1 MLSVLLIWLYM
12 IFTCYVTGFACI
24 RCIFGKEIFQ
34 HKKEIN
40 YIYAGVG
47 AVTVYAQFFSIFGKV
62 GLAANLLLLFVC
74 AVCIILFGKDMAEDF
89 HALRLTAAPR
99 YVAVAA
105 VILLLFA
112 YGTST
117 GILHY
122 DTALYHAQSI
132 RWIEEYGVVPGLG
145 NLHSRLAYNS
155 AAFCLSALYS
165 MAFLGGQSY
174 HCCAGFLAFLLALV
188 CVEALKEGVRRK
200 PRLSDFARIIGVYYL
215 LILFD
220 EMISPASDYF
230 MVLLVFFIIIRWLEL
245 LENRESSYL
254 PYGMLCVLCVV
265 VMTIKLSGALMLL
278 LTVKPAVMLLRKEQG
293 GRLEGQITG
302 NNGRN
307 LPEDFLKRPGK
318 DIIKFLGMGILTA
331 APFLIRNVILSG
343 WLIYPFTFIDL
354 FSFDFKIPKDMADYD
369 SHEIQVWGR
378 GYSDVNRYGEPV
390 MKWLPDWIRG
400 LDKTNRAFLALA
412 LSGLV
417 LLLIFAIYAVIKR
430 KRDMADF
437 LHVAGTLAS
446 CFLFWL
452 LSAPLIRYGC
462 VFLWLFPTLIW
473 GYLYLHISPHLDR
486 FRIFTV
492 LILLFGVYKLCTFG
506 LETGRGLTAEYL
518 VNQKDY
524 ENFETI
530 AYELHGYT
538 FYYPASGDR
547 TGYRDFPSS
556 PVKVLAKGVSS
567 EENPAKEATAKE
579 AGDIF
584 RGDTIKEGFHP

>member
-12 IFTCYVTGFACI
+12 LFTCYVTGFACI
-24 RCIFGKEIFQ
+24 RGILGKKNFRCKREISYLF
-34 HKKEIN
+34 
-40 YIYAGVG
+40 AGIG

-62 GLAANLLLLFVC
+62 GLAANLLLLLIC
-74 AVCIILFGKDMAEDF
+74 GASTALFGKEMAEGLG
-89 HALRLTAAPR
+89 ALLRTITPLKAA
-99 YVAVAA
+99 VVAA
-105 VILLLFA
+105 LLLLFA

-174 HCCAGFLAFLLALV
+174 HCCAGFLAFLLSLV
-188 CVEALKEGVRRK
+188 CTEAFAEVRKK
-200 PRLSDFARIIGVYYL
+200 PRLSDFARVIAVYYL
-215 LILFD
+215 LILYD

-230 MVLLVFFIIIRWLEL
+230 MVLLALYLIIRWLDL
-245 LENRESSYL
+245 LERKEDSYL
-254 PYGMLCVLCVV
+254 PYAMLCVLGVV
-265 VMTIKLSGALMLL
+265 VVTVKLSGALILL
-278 LTVKPAVMLLRKEQG
+278 LTLKPAVMMIRK
-293 GRLEGQITG
+293 
-302 NNGRN
+302 
-307 LPEDFLKRPGK
+307 KAGK
-318 DIIKFLGMGILTA
+318 DIAVFLGTGIFAA

-343 WLIYPFTFIDL
+343 WLVYPFTFLDL
-354 FSFDFKIPKDMADYD
+354 FSFDFKIPKGMADYD
-369 SHEIQVWGR
+369 AHEIQVWGR
-378 GYSDVNRYGEPV
+378 GYSDVGRYGEPV
-390 MKWLPDWIRG
+390 TRWLPDWIRN
-400 LDKTNRAFLALA
+400 LDGTDKVFLALA
-412 LSGLV
+412 LCGLLA
-417 LLLIFAIYAVIKR
+417 LLLLAGYALVRK

-437 LHVAGTLAS
+437 LHIAGTLAA

-462 VFLWLFPTLIW
+462 VFLWMFPTLVW
-473 GYLYLHISPHLDR
+473 GWSYLRVSPHLDR
-486 FRIFTV
+486 FKIYYIAI
-492 LILLFGVYKLCTFG
+492 ILLGTYKLWAFG
-506 LETGRGLTAEYL
+506 LETGKTLTAEYL

-530 AYELHGYT
+530 PYELHGYT

-556 PVKVLAKGVSS
+556 PIKAASPDGNSS
-567 EENPAKEATAKE
+567 VKE

-584 RGDTIKEGFHP
+584 RGETIKEGFKDAKQPESIPDQG